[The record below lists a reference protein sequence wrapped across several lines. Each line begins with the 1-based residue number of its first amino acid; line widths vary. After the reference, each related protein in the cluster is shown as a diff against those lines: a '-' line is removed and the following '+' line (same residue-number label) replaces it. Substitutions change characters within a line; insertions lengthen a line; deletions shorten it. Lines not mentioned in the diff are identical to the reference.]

1 MSSTVRRRADRDVHR
16 VRDNG
21 LLGNV
26 RVLGWLL
33 GRESTRF
40 ADAVRAEL
48 PFSVMEP

>member
-1 MSSTVRRRADRDVHR
+1 MDSIKNRIISCA
-16 VRDNG
+16 G
-21 LLGNV
+21 